1 VQEEDPPLLLKMT
14 RDTEQLPFMSAL
26 GAFELRVAYA
36 NATYDHLVGWR
47 TSCIRREG
55 ELPKLPKKWPDD
67 KYKFIM
73 GVEDCAA
80 VPLSER
86 ASEGGFSAGMR
97 TSSGECTV
105 GGNVLVRESG
115 NSERISFSHLVTVR
129 IWANG
134 RTKLV
139 VNGEKQGCVSGPACC
154 FTRGASLSGRGTRL
168 SNAWL
173 SNCARLGEMSEEPRR
188 IKGLN

>member
-1 VQEEDPPLLLKMT
+1 MFKEDPPLILSRPLPLPLSQPFLIAVQEEDPPLLLKMT

-55 ELPKLPKKWPDD
+55 ELPKLPKKWPDE

-80 VPLSER
+80 IPLSER
-86 ASEGGFSAGMR
+86 ASEGGSSASMR
-97 TSSGECTV
+97 TSSSECPEGE
-105 GGNVLVRESG
+105 NVLVCESG
-115 NSERISFSHLVTVR
+115 ILDTPVLYTE
-129 IWANG
+129 
-134 RTKLV
+134 
-139 VNGEKQGCVSGPACC
+139 
-154 FTRGASLSGRGTRL
+154 
-168 SNAWL
+168 
-173 SNCARLGEMSEEPRR
+173 
-188 IKGLN
+188 